1 MEKFTKT
8 NLSPFEDVLIITC
21 KTFSD
26 DRGRFS
32 EYFNQNEFEKVSG
45 IKTMFVQDNFSF
57 SKLGVLRGLH
67 FQKEPFAQAKLI
79 RVLRGGI
86 FDVVVDI
93 RENQKTFG
101 NWAGLKLFGT
111 DNKML
116 YVPEGF
122 AHRFISLS
130 DETEL
135 LYKCSK
141 YFNEEAD
148 RTLIWS
154 DMTINITWPSETL
167 SSDIIISEKDK
178 DGLSLNQLLERGD
191 LF

>member
-26 DRGRFS
+26 DRGHFS

-57 SKLGVLRGLH
+57 SKRGVLRGLH

-101 NWAGLKLFGT
+101 
-111 DNKML
+111 
-116 YVPEGF
+116 
-122 AHRFISLS
+122 
-130 DETEL
+130 
-135 LYKCSK
+135 
-141 YFNEEAD
+141 
-148 RTLIWS
+148 
-154 DMTINITWPSETL
+154 
-167 SSDIIISEKDK
+167 
-178 DGLSLNQLLERGD
+178 
-191 LF
+191 